1 MLERFRTYIT
11 VEKRFSPLTVRNY
24 MADLHEF
31 LAMCGIAEEEFDPTE
46 IDREMVRGWVV
57 ALGKRKNA
65 RGQTLAATSINR
77 RISTLK
83 SFFAWL
89 MREGL
94 IEKNPTMALPR
105 LKTPLRLP
113 NYVSEDQMTHSIEHL
128 TEELSEE
135 NSFTATRNALI
146 ILMFYGLGIRRAELV
161 GLNRDDLS
169 EDMTQLRVHG
179 KGGKVRVVPVL
190 RFIADH
196 IEEYLNEISRSE
208 ICIIDKNALILSL
221 KGTRLSSHSVYSIVR
236 REMQRMGVKGKK
248 SPHVL
253 RHTFATHL
261 MNRGGDMRQIQ
272 ELMGHSSLRSTQ
284 VYTHNSIS
292 SLQKIYNSAHPRGRR
307 NGNCDSDN

>member
-31 LAMCGIAEEEFDPTE
+31 LAMCGIAEEDFDPNE
-46 IDREMVRGWVV
+46 IDRDMVRGWVV

-65 RGQTLAATSINR
+65 RGQTLAAASINR

-89 MREGL
+89 MREGV

-113 NYVSEDQMTHSIEHL
+113 NYVSEEQMSQSIEHL

-179 KGGKVRVVPVL
+179 KGSKVRVVPVL

-196 IEEYLNEISRSE
+196 IQEYLNEISRSE

-221 KGTRLSSHSVYSIVR
+221 KGTRLSSQSVYSIVR

-307 NGNCDSDN
+307 NENCDSEN

>member
-31 LAMCGIAEEEFDPTE
+31 LAMCGIAEEEFDPND
-46 IDREMVRGWVV
+46 IDRDMVRGWVV

-65 RGQTLAATSINR
+65 RGQTLAAASINR

-89 MREGL
+89 MREGV

-113 NYVSEDQMTHSIEHL
+113 NYVSEEQMSQSIEHL

-196 IEEYLNEISRSE
+196 IQEYLNEISRSE

-221 KGTRLSSHSVYSIVR
+221 KGTRLSSQSVYSIVR
-236 REMQRMGVKGKK
+236 CEMQRMGVKGKK

-307 NGNCDSDN
+307 NENCDSEN

>member
-31 LAMCGIAEEEFDPTE
+31 LAMCGIAEEEFDPNE
-46 IDREMVRGWVV
+46 IDRDMVRGWVV

-65 RGQTLAATSINR
+65 RGQTLAAASINR

-89 MREGL
+89 MREGV

-113 NYVSEDQMTHSIEHL
+113 NYVSEEQMSQSIEHL

-179 KGGKVRVVPVL
+179 TGSKVRVVPVL

-196 IEEYLNEISRSE
+196 IQEYLNEISRSE

-221 KGTRLSSHSVYSIVR
+221 KGTRLSSQSVYSIVR

-307 NGNCDSDN
+307 NENCDSEN

>member
-31 LAMCGIAEEEFDPTE
+31 LAMCGIAEEEFDPNE
-46 IDREMVRGWVV
+46 IDRDMVRGWVV

-65 RGQTLAATSINR
+65 RGQTLAAASINR

-89 MREGL
+89 MREGV

-113 NYVSEDQMTHSIEHL
+113 NYVSEEQMSQSIEHL
-128 TEELSEE
+128 AEELSEE

-179 KGGKVRVVPVL
+179 KGNKVRVVPVL

-196 IEEYLNEISRSE
+196 IQEYLNEISRSE

-221 KGTRLSSHSVYSIVR
+221 KGTRLSSQSVYSIVR

-307 NGNCDSDN
+307 NENCDSKN

>member
-31 LAMCGIAEEEFDPTE
+31 LAMCGIAEEEFDPNE
-46 IDREMVRGWVV
+46 IDRDMVRGWVV

-65 RGQTLAATSINR
+65 RGQTLAAASINR

-89 MREGL
+89 MREGV

-113 NYVSEDQMTHSIEHL
+113 NYVSEEQMSQSIEHL

-196 IEEYLNEISRSE
+196 IQEYLNEISRSE

-221 KGTRLSSHSVYSIVR
+221 KGTRLSSQSVYRIVR

-307 NGNCDSDN
+307 NENCDSEN

>member
-31 LAMCGIAEEEFDPTE
+31 LAMCGIAEEEFDPNE
-46 IDREMVRGWVV
+46 IDRDMVRGWVV

-65 RGQTLAATSINR
+65 RGQTLAAASINR

-89 MREGL
+89 MREGV

-113 NYVSEDQMTHSIEHL
+113 NYVSEEQMSQSIEHL

-179 KGGKVRVVPVL
+179 KGNKVRVVPVL

-196 IEEYLNEISRSE
+196 IQEYLNEISRSE

-221 KGTRLSSHSVYSIVR
+221 KGTRLSSQSVYSIVR

-307 NGNCDSDN
+307 NENCDSKN

>member
-31 LAMCGIAEEEFDPTE
+31 LAMCGIAEEDFDPNE
-46 IDREMVRGWVV
+46 IDRDMVRGWVV

-65 RGQTLAATSINR
+65 RGQTLAAASINR

-89 MREGL
+89 MREGV

-113 NYVSEDQMTHSIEHL
+113 NYVSEEQMSQSIEHL

-179 KGGKVRVVPVL
+179 KGSKVRVVPVL

-196 IEEYLNEISRSE
+196 IQEYLNEISRSE

-221 KGTRLSSHSVYSIVR
+221 KGTRLSSQSVYSIVR

-307 NGNCDSDN
+307 TENCDSEN

>member
-31 LAMCGIAEEEFDPTE
+31 LAMCGIAEEEFDPNE
-46 IDREMVRGWVV
+46 IDRDMVRGWVV

-65 RGQTLAATSINR
+65 RGQTLAAASINR

-89 MREGL
+89 MREGV

-113 NYVSEDQMTHSIEHL
+113 NYVSEEQMSQSIEHL

-179 KGGKVRVVPVL
+179 KGSKVRVVPVL

-196 IEEYLNEISRSE
+196 IQEYLNEISRSE

-221 KGTRLSSHSVYSIVR
+221 KGTRLSSQSVYSIVR

-307 NGNCDSDN
+307 NENCDSEN

>member
-31 LAMCGIAEEEFDPTE
+31 LAMCGIAKEEFDPTE

-113 NYVSEDQMTHSIEHL
+113 NYVSEEQMSHSIEHL

>member
-31 LAMCGIAEEEFDPTE
+31 LAMCGIAEEEFDPNE
-46 IDREMVRGWVV
+46 IDRDMVRGWVV

-65 RGQTLAATSINR
+65 RGQTLAAASINR

-89 MREGL
+89 MREGV

-113 NYVSEDQMTHSIEHL
+113 NYVSEEQMSQSIEHL

-161 GLNRDDLS
+161 GVNRDDLS

-179 KGGKVRVVPVL
+179 KGSKVRVVPVL

-196 IEEYLNEISRSE
+196 IQEYLNEISRSE

-221 KGTRLSSHSVYSIVR
+221 KGTRLSSQSVYSIVR

-307 NGNCDSDN
+307 NENCDSEN

>member
-1 MLERFRTYIT
+1 MLERFRTYIS

-31 LAMCGIAEEEFDPTE
+31 LAMCGIAKEEFDPTE

-113 NYVSEDQMTHSIEHL
+113 NYVSEEQMSHSIEHL

>member
-24 MADLHEF
+24 MADLREF
-31 LAMCGIAEEEFDPTE
+31 LAMCGIAEEEFDPNE
-46 IDREMVRGWVV
+46 IDRDMVRGWVV
-57 ALGKRKNA
+57 ALGKRKNS
-65 RGQTLAATSINR
+65 RGQSLAAASINR
-77 RISTLK
+77 RISTIK

-113 NYVSEDQMTHSIEHL
+113 NYVSEEQMSVSVEHL

-169 EDMTQLRVHG
+169 EDMTQLRIHG
-179 KGGKVRVVPVL
+179 KGGKVRIVPVL

-196 IEEYLNEISRSE
+196 IQEYLNEISRSE

-221 KGTRLSSHSVYSIVR
+221 KGTRLSSHSVYCIVR
-236 REMQRMGVKGKK
+236 REMQRMGLKGKK

-292 SLQKIYNSAHPRGRR
+292 SLQKIYDSAHPRGRR
-307 NGNCDSDN
+307 NENCDSDD